1 MHRLVALRFLLLL
14 IVAIL
19 IGRLYQLQLLDNET
33 WGYSS
38 TIEENTTRYLA
49 VQPRRGEI
57 LANDGNTLLAES
69 VPTFSVAVRTGN
81 LPPLFSEQRAYVLG
95 ELAQISALT
104 STLVLSPTHSVQHN
118 QQLYNQLKQVVGED
132 VLQEYV
138 APAVS
143 ASDVVTAEAALLNV
157 QPAQTLS
164 ALQLAQTYSS
174 TLTFENPID
183 ALIKRSNSR
192 HYKSVVVK
200 EDISQELA
208 LAIQENTRHIPGVV
222 VVKGYQRR
230 YPLSAQIPSLSHILG
245 HIGRISECELV
256 TENPAVSWMDSMAT
270 VLGHIAT
277 CGVVKKEIAEED
289 VGLLPYQLDDYIGK
303 EGLEASYEDEL
314 RGELGVETVLVDA
327 LERPVSANRTMREV
341 QDGNNLLLTIDIAFQ
356 EEVEHILRRWIE
368 VADQR
373 RQNAEEAY
381 KQEYKPITNGVAIAM
396 DPRNGDILAMVSLP
410 SYDNN
415 VWVDPERQA
424 DLQNLLSPSDP
435 ELREELERLSPLTNR
450 SIAGQYPPGSSVK
463 QFVGATALQ
472 KGVIEPD
479 TLLRDPGKIVLEER
493 GGHIFEL
500 PNSDPKDNNE
510 ITISDAL
517 KVSSNVFF
525 ASIAGGNQQAI
536 NLGPDA
542 LRIDGLLI
550 DGLKE
555 GLEWFRFG
563 SPTTINLPGEAVG
576 RVPSPLWKSH
586 TLREPWT
593 IGDTYNTAI
602 GQGYM
607 EVTPLQL
614 LTAAASVANGGDYY
628 RPHLVQ
634 QVTDSDGNVLYDQ
647 PSELLTTIPVE
658 PEYLEVVREGM
669 RRSVTEGLNVAAR
682 DDCSGL
688 RIAGKTGTAE
698 YGPLIPKA
706 DGTFARRSHAW
717 FVGFAP
723 YEQPEIAVVVLLEGV
738 GDLEDGSAT
747 LAVPAVTQV
756 MQSYFRVSPSSEK
769 PEDCPV
775 MPHD

>member
-1 MHRLVALRFLLLL
+1 MQRLVALRFLLLF

-33 WGYSS
+33 WGYNS

-95 ELAQISALT
+95 ELAQISELT
-104 STLVLSPTHSVQHN
+104 STLVLSPTYSVQQN
-118 QQLYNQLKQVVGED
+118 QQLYNQLKQVVGQE
-132 VLQEYV
+132 VLQEYM
-138 APAVS
+138 ASDIA
-143 ASDVVTAEAALLNV
+143 ASDVVTPEAALLNV
-157 QPAQTLS
+157 QSAQTLN

-230 YPLSAQIPSLSHILG
+230 YPLSAEISSLSHILG

-277 CGVVKKEIAEED
+277 CGVVEKKIAEED
-289 VGLLPYQLDDYIGK
+289 IGLLPYQLDDYIGK

-356 EEVEHILRRWIE
+356 DEVEHILRRWIE

-435 ELREELERLSPLTNR
+435 GVARG
-450 SIAGQYPPGSSVK
+450 AGAAFAADQSFDCWAVSAWLFCQAVCGSDC
-463 QFVGATALQ
+463 FA
-472 KGVIEPD
+472 KG
-479 TLLRDPGKIVLEER
+479 
-493 GGHIFEL
+493 
-500 PNSDPKDNNE
+500 S
-510 ITISDAL
+510 
-517 KVSSNVFF
+517 
-525 ASIAGGNQQAI
+525 
-536 NLGPDA
+536 
-542 LRIDGLLI
+542 
-550 DGLKE
+550 
-555 GLEWFRFG
+555 
-563 SPTTINLPGEAVG
+563 
-576 RVPSPLWKSH
+576 
-586 TLREPWT
+586 
-593 IGDTYNTAI
+593 
-602 GQGYM
+602 
-607 EVTPLQL
+607 
-614 LTAAASVANGGDYY
+614 Y
-628 RPHLVQ
+628 R
-634 QVTDSDGNVLYDQ
+634 T
-647 PSELLTTIPVE
+647 
-658 PEYLEVVREGM
+658 
-669 RRSVTEGLNVAAR
+669 
-682 DDCSGL
+682 
-688 RIAGKTGTAE
+688 
-698 YGPLIPKA
+698 
-706 DGTFARRSHAW
+706 
-717 FVGFAP
+717 
-723 YEQPEIAVVVLLEGV
+723 
-738 GDLEDGSAT
+738 
-747 LAVPAVTQV
+747 
-756 MQSYFRVSPSSEK
+756 
-769 PEDCPV
+769 
-775 MPHD
+775 